1 MDSQPL
7 PALRSDLRFAVH
19 GQGKELWYAVQQS
32 GSGRFLRLGKREYAI
47 ACAMAGASNIEELLT
62 EVHKT
67 DASLQVTEAHIAKL
81 AEWMVKND
89 LVEKPGGPSPA
100 SVKPPSPKIAI
111 SPLYTKVP
119 LLNGRHLEKVA
130 EHIVPFVNRFTIAA
144 AVVLWF
150 IAGIAVLN
158 NWQLFCE
165 STGKLFVE
173 DGRIWW
179 LVAWFILKLGHE
191 LGHAVSA
198 VYVGSQIRSAGV
210 SFICMA
216 PVPYVDI
223 TDLWMIPNRW
233 HRMICCAAGMLVELT
248 LAAIAALVALST
260 SNESLQYFCCAAAT
274 LGTVTTLAFNANPL
288 VRFDGYFIVS
298 DLLDRP
304 NLWTDASL
312 ACKQFVRKL
321 LHPLKPATHPMRP
334 RLVLYGLACFQYRVI
349 MLVTLAAWAI
359 LVWQGLGIILVVWCV
374 YSMFAA
380 PWLKMRQQPQP
391 ALAPPTDAL
400 LSRLDRFLGWG
411 IAAAAL
417 GLFFILPSP
426 VQPSV
431 PGVISLRDPTTLRG
445 QAEGFLTAVHVT
457 AGQVVAADQIIAELE
472 NPQLALD
479 ADLKELEAIAAE
491 EKMRSHRARGEM
503 AEFQA
508 EEANL
513 NSLLEQLEQLES
525 KLQNLVVRA
534 PVAGTIVSSDLDRML
549 GKYFHTG
556 EPLCLIAGGEG
567 IELQASADQND
578 ADALRS
584 AIGKRVQVRM
594 ANGDAAMGVLEKVDP
609 RASQELNSPSLA
621 AIYGGSLTVEI
632 NHDASGNETLH
643 LPEPRFR
650 AFVRFED
657 PEQPSFAP
665 GRLASFRIPG
675 KSASLWHA
683 AQRWLEKQWKQI
695 LKSAESS
702 AA

>member
-7 PALRSDLRFAVH
+7 PALRSDLRFAAH
-19 GQGKELWYAVQQS
+19 GQGKKLWYAVQQS
-32 GSGRFLRLGKREYAI
+32 DSGKFLRLGKREYAI
-47 ACAMAGASNIEELLT
+47 ACAMAGANSVEELLA
-62 EVHKT
+62 EVHRT
-67 DASLQVTEAHIAKL
+67 DASLQVTEAHVAKL
-81 AEWMVKND
+81 SEWMVKND
-89 LVEKPGGPSPA
+89 LVEKPGGTSA
-100 SVKPPSPKIAI
+100 GNAKPPARKIAI

-119 LLNGRHLEKVA
+119 LLSGRHLEKLA
-130 EHIVPFVNRFTIAA
+130 EQIAPFVNQLTLAIA
-144 AVVLWF
+144 VLLWF

-158 NWQLFCE
+158 NWQLFRE
-165 STGKLFVE
+165 SAGKLFVE

-179 LVAWFILKLGHE
+179 LVAWFVLKLGHE

-198 VYVGSQIRSAGV
+198 VCVGSRIRSAGV
-210 SFICMA
+210 SFICLA

-248 LAAIAALVALST
+248 LAAIAALIALST
-260 SNESLQYFCCAAAT
+260 NNESLQYFCCAAAT

-312 ACKQFVRKL
+312 ACKQLARKL

-334 RLVLYGLACFQYRVI
+334 KLVLYGLACFQYRVI

-359 LVWQGLGIILVVWCV
+359 LVWQGLGIILVVWCA
-374 YSMFAA
+374 YTMFAA
-380 PWLKMRQQPQP
+380 PWFKFRQQPQP
-391 ALAPPTDAL
+391 ALAPPANVL

-411 IAAAAL
+411 IATAGI
-417 GLFFILPSP
+417 GLLFILPSP

-445 QAEGFLTAVHVT
+445 QAEGFLAAVHVT
-457 AGQVVAADQIIAELE
+457 AGQSVAVNQVIAELE

-491 EKMRSHRARGEM
+491 EKMRTHRARGEM
-503 AEFQA
+503 AQFQS

-525 KLQNLVVRA
+525 KIQNLVVRS
-534 PVAGTIVSSDLDRML
+534 PVAGTIVSCDLDRML
-549 GKYFHTG
+549 GKYFRTG
-556 EPLCLIAGGEG
+556 EPLCMIAGGEG

-584 AIGKRVQVRM
+584 AIGEQVQVRM
-594 ANGDAAMGVLEKVDP
+594 ANGDVAVGVLEKVDP

-632 NHDASGNETLH
+632 DHDASGNETLH

-657 PEQPSFAP
+657 PQQARFAP
-665 GRLASFRIPG
+665 GRLASFRLPG

-683 AQRWLEKQWKQI
+683 AQRWLEKQWKQV

-702 AA
+702 AV